1 MLVGAEPISVEQAR
15 AWSAGRRLVNTYGP
29 TESTV
34 MVTAGR
40 VDGSGSVVPMGA
52 PVANTRLFVL
62 DGSLQPVPVGVAGE
76 LYIAG
81 GQLARGYV
89 GRAGLSAERFVASPF
104 GDGGRMYRT
113 GDRARWTVDG
123 QLVFAGRADEQV
135 KIRGFR
141 IEPGEVQAVVAE
153 HPSVAQAVV
162 VARQDQA
169 GEDPRLVAY
178 VVGNGDSSGL
188 AATVREFVAERLP
201 SYMVPSAV
209 VVLEELP
216 LTVNGKLDRKALP
229 APEYAAGAGRAP
241 ATVQEEVLCQ
251 AFAEVLGLDRVGV
264 DDDFFMLGGHSL
276 LVVSLVENL
285 RARGVSVSVKA
296 LFQMPTPA
304 GLAGA
309 AGPVQVVVPPNLIPE
324 GVTGITPEMLP
335 LVELTAAEIERVVA
349 TVEGGAANVKDVY
362 PLAPLQEGLFF
373 HHLLA
378 DRDGGEAD
386 VYAVPSVLGFD
397 SRERV
402 DAFLDALRAVI
413 VRHDIYRT
421 AIVWEGLR
429 EPVQVVSRRAEL
441 PVQEVVLDPQG
452 PEPVEQMMA
461 LGEPWMDLAS
471 APLIRVHIA
480 AEPDGDRWLAL
491 LRIHH
496 LVQDHTTMDVLLGE
510 LRAVMS
516 GRADT
521 LPEPLPFRD
530 FVAHARLSVPREEHE
545 RYFAEL
551 LGDVTETTAPF
562 GVLDVYGDGST
573 AHRAR
578 LLVDDELYFRTR
590 ELARRLGVSA
600 ATVFHLAWA
609 RVLASLSGRDD
620 VVFGTVLFGR
630 MNAGA
635 GADRVPGLFMNTLPV
650 RVRLDGQSAGEAL
663 DGMRGQ
669 LAELLVHEHAPLS
682 LAQQASGVAGGSPL
696 FTSLLN
702 YRHSQ
707 APAPGGGPRVSGVGL
722 LTASDH
728 TNYPVSVS
736 VDDRTTGFEVT
747 VEAVAPA
754 DAQQI
759 CELMHATL
767 ANLVAVLDEAPQSRL
782 AAVEV
787 MGEVERRLVVEEWN
801 DTAQPLVDVTLPG
814 LFAAQVVRTPDA
826 VAVVF
831 EGVEVSYTELD
842 ARANR
847 LARLLIGRGVGPES
861 VVAVLMERGVD
872 LVVALLAVVKA
883 GGAYL
888 PVDPEYP
895 VERIAHVL
903 DDAAPVCVLTTEQC
917 APVLPDSV
925 DGPVLVL
932 DSAEVRAERS
942 GSAGSRLT
950 DTDLVAPLL
959 PAHPVYVI
967 HTSGSTGRPKGVVVT
982 HQALANHLRA
992 AGQRVPLGVG
1002 DRLLAVTT
1010 VSFDIAALELF
1021 LPLLCGAAVVL
1032 AERETVRDAVALRE
1046 LVRTSGAT
1054 AVQAV
1059 PSLWRALLAGEA
1071 DWRPRGVRMLV
1082 GGEALPEELAV
1093 RVRELGV
1100 WAVNLYGPTE
1110 ATVWAT
1116 SAEVG
1121 EGPVTIGRPFA
1132 NMRAYVLD
1140 SALRPV
1146 PVGAVG
1152 ELYLAGAQLARGY
1165 LGRPGLSAER
1175 FTAAPFGPVGERMY
1189 RTGDLARWR
1198 GDGTLECLG
1207 RVDTQVK
1214 VRGFRIELGEIEA
1227 ALERHELVAQA
1238 VVTVNGSGA
1247 GEQRL
1252 AGYVV
1257 PLAGA
1262 QLDPADLRAYLAR
1275 SLPAY
1280 MVPSAVVALEEL
1292 PLTANG
1298 KVDRKALP
1306 ALEYAAGTGREPAT
1320 VQEELLCQAFAEVLG
1335 LERVGVE
1342 DDFFELGGHSLLA
1355 TRLVSE
1361 VRESLQAEL
1370 PIRVVFEA
1378 RTPAGLAGWLAS
1390 QIENQ
1395 SKARPTLRP
1404 MRKQEDY

>member
-1 MLVGAEPISVEQAR
+1 
-15 AWSAGRRLVNTYGP
+15 
-29 TESTV
+29 
-34 MVTAGR
+34 
-40 VDGSGSVVPMGA
+40 
-52 PVANTRLFVL
+52 VL
-62 DGSLQPVPVGVAGE
+62 
-76 LYIAG
+76 
-81 GQLARGYV
+81 R
-89 GRAGLSAERFVASPF
+89 
-104 GDGGRMYRT
+104 
-113 GDRARWTVDG
+113 
-123 QLVFAGRADEQV
+123 
-135 KIRGFR
+135 
-141 IEPGEVQAVVAE
+141 
-153 HPSVAQAVV
+153 
-162 VARQDQA
+162 
-169 GEDPRLVAY
+169 
-178 VVGNGDSSGL
+178 
-188 AATVREFVAERLP
+188 
-201 SYMVPSAV
+201 
-209 VVLEELP
+209 
-216 LTVNGKLDRKALP
+216 
-229 APEYAAGAGRAP
+229 
-241 ATVQEEVLCQ
+241 
-251 AFAEVLGLDRVGV
+251 
-264 DDDFFMLGGHSL
+264 
-276 LVVSLVENL
+276 
-285 RARGVSVSVKA
+285 
-296 LFQMPTPA
+296 
-304 GLAGA
+304 
-309 AGPVQVVVPPNLIPE
+309 
-324 GVTGITPEMLP
+324 
-335 LVELTAAEIERVVA
+335 
-349 TVEGGAANVKDVY
+349 
-362 PLAPLQEGLFF
+362 
-373 HHLLA
+373 
-378 DRDGGEAD
+378 
-386 VYAVPSVLGFD
+386 FD
-397 SRERV
+397 SRGRL
-402 DAFLDALRAVI
+402 DAFLDAMRQVI
-413 VRHDIYRT
+413 ARHDVYRT

-429 EPVQVVSRRAEL
+429 EPVQVVSRHVEL
-441 PVQEVVLDPQG
+441 PVREVVLDPQG
-452 PEPVEQMMA
+452 PEPVEQLTA
-461 LGEPWMDLAS
+461 LGESWMDLAS
-471 APLIRVHIA
+471 APLISVHIA
-480 AEPDGDRWLAL
+480 AEPDGDHWLAL
-491 LRIHH
+491 LRMHH
-496 LVQDHTTMDVLLGE
+496 LVQDHTTQDVLLGE
-510 LRAVMS
+510 LRAFVS

-530 FVAHARLSVPREEHE
+530 FVAQARLGTPREEHE

-573 AHRAR
+573 VHRAC
-578 LLVDDELYFRTR
+578 LLVDDELALQTR
-590 ELARRLGVSA
+590 ELARRKGVSA

-609 RVLASLSGRDD
+609 RVLAAVSGRDD

-650 RVRLDGQSAGEAL
+650 RVRLDGQSAGDAL
-663 DGMRGQ
+663 DGMRRQ
-669 LAELLVHEHAPLS
+669 LAELMVHEHAPLS
-682 LAQQASGVAGGSPL
+682 LAQQASGVTGGSPL

-707 APAPGGGPRVSGVGL
+707 APAPSTDPSVSGVGL
-722 LTASDH
+722 LTVADH
-728 TNYPVSVS
+728 TNYPVTVS
-736 VDDRTTGFEVT
+736 VDDRPTGFEVT
-747 VEAVAPA
+747 VEAVVPA

-759 CELMHATL
+759 CELVHATL
-767 ANLVAVLDEAPQSRL
+767 ANLVAVLQEVPRARF
-782 AAVEV
+782 AAVDV
-787 MGEVERRLVVEEWN
+787 LGEAERRLVVEEWN
-801 DTAQPLVDVTLPG
+801 DTALPLVDATLPG
-814 LFAAQVVRTPDA
+814 LFAAQVARTPDA

-831 EGVEVSYTELD
+831 DGVELSYAELD

-847 LARLLIGRGVGPES
+847 LARLLVGRGVGPES
-861 VVAVLMERGVD
+861 VVAVVMERGVD

-903 DDAAPVCVLTTEQC
+903 DDAAAVCVLTTEQC
-917 APVLPDSV
+917 APVLPGTV
-925 DGPVLVL
+925 GGPVLVL
-932 DSAEVRAERS
+932 DSAELRAERS

-950 DTDLVAPLL
+950 DADLLAPLL

-1021 LPLLCGAAVVL
+1021 LPLVCGAAVVL

-1046 LVRTSGAT
+1046 LIRASGAT

-1071 DWRPRGVRMLV
+1071 DWPRGVRMLV
-1082 GGEALPEELAV
+1082 GGEALPEELAA
-1093 RVRELGV
+1093 RMRELGA

-1116 SAEVG
+1116 SAEVD

-1132 NMRAYVLD
+1132 NTRAYVLD

-1146 PVGAVG
+1146 PAGAVG

-1165 LGRPGLSAER
+1165 LGRPGLTAER
-1175 FTAAPFGPVGERMY
+1175 FVASPFAGGMGVPPAEGWGRMY

-1238 VVTVNGSGA
+1238 VVAVNGTGA

-1257 PLAGA
+1257 PLASA
-1262 QLDPADLRAYLAR
+1262 QVDPADLRAYLAR

-1280 MVPSAVVALEEL
+1280 MVPAAVVVLEEL
-1292 PLTANG
+1292 PLTVNG

-1320 VQEELLCQAFAEVLG
+1320 VQEELLCRAFAEVLG

-1361 VRESLQAEL
+1361 VRESLQIEL